1 MSRSPGMSAHK
12 AANHSPE
19 QFARVK
25 FKLLHE
31 FSVVQHNNLPEGEE
45 GAER

>member
-19 QFARVK
+19 QLPGPSLNCRM
-25 FKLLHE
+25 
-31 FSVVQHNNLPEGEE
+31 NLVPGTD
-45 GAER
+45 GATQ